1 MRRVPR
7 DDPTAFA
14 VPMTGPLLAVA
25 ALLLGSAPL
34 AAQITS
40 AAGTVTD
47 SVTGQPLGGVLVAL
61 SGNGFLQRVSSR
73 DDGTF
78 RFSRV
83 TPGTYTL
90 SARRLGFA
98 PLEMPIPIEENGV
111 RLNVSL
117 VRIATALD
125 TVRARTGTGIAG
137 EIGTL
142 ASLRRLGN
150 AAVTVV
156 GVGSRFRSDST
167 GRFFVP
173 LKNPGTYVVR
183 ARVAG
188 YDPVAISVVVP
199 RDSVAKLMLLMDTAT
214 SRSSNTH
221 ELAWQE
227 FNDRARL
234 RGQMSAIISQAELV
248 KTGEP
253 GLLEALQRVPALTS
267 KQMRFGPTVC
277 VFVDGR
283 PEAGSPLRSWDV
295 EQVEAVEVYTIDRR
309 SETTNTIARASR
321 GYECQPTE
329 IFDAVVTPRDR
340 IRWLVIWTKR

>member
-1 MRRVPR
+1 MRPETRFLR
-7 DDPTAFA
+7 FA
-14 VPMTGPLLAVA
+14 LAAALAVA
-25 ALLLGSAPL
+25 PAKAL
-34 AAQITS
+34 AQITT

-47 SVTGQPLGGVLVAL
+47 SVTGQPLGGVLVSL
-61 SGNGFLQRVSSR
+61 SGNGYLQRASSR
-73 DDGTF
+73 DDGSF
-78 RFSRV
+78 RFTRV

-98 PLEMPIPIEENGV
+98 PLDMPIPIEENGV

-125 TVRARTGTGIAG
+125 TVRAKTGTGIAG
-137 EIGTL
+137 EVGTL
-142 ASLRRLGN
+142 QSLRRLAN
-150 AAVTVV
+150 AAITVI
-156 GVGSRFRSDST
+156 GVGTRIRSDSA

-173 LKNPGTYVVR
+173 IKNPGTYVVR
-183 ARVAG
+183 ARVDG
-188 YDPVAISVVVP
+188 YEAVAVSVVVP
-199 RDSVAKLMLLMDTAT
+199 RDSTAKLMMLMDTA
-214 SRSSNTH
+214 RSERSNMR

-234 RGQMSAIISQAELV
+234 RGQMSAIISQAELQQ
-248 KTGEP
+248 TGEV

-267 KQMRFGPTVC
+267 KQMRFGPMVC

-283 PEAGSPLRSWDV
+283 PAAGAPIRGWDV
-295 EQVEAVEVYTIDRR
+295 EEVEAVEVYTVDRR
-309 SETTNTIARASR
+309 SEATETIARASR

-329 IFDAVVTPRDR
+329 VFDSVVTPRDR